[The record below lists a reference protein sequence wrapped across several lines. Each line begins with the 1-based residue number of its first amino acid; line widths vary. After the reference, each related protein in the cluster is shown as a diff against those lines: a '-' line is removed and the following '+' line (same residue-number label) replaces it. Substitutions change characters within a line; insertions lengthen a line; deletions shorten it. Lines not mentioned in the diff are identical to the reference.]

1 MGQSSCSNFLMKEE
15 EMISEKP
22 PEEIYKLNSSSVIQ
36 SKRISLSS
44 SNPNIFFQ
52 DDELNNNNKKG
63 KICQL
68 NEREAS
74 AISYENKIVGETIVK
89 VEISESEEKN
99 TSEFIIIMDI
109 SESMGDYVPQI
120 INNVIPK
127 VLDKLNYDDKK
138 YCHLITFSNESKVY
152 HLTKKDFK
160 TSGIK
165 AYGNTQMLGVVQKL
179 KDIIESINQDEF
191 INILSISDGKV
202 QDRDN
207 TNQNLELLLNE
218 MKIKNKNINSQAIRF
233 ISSKGADPD
242 TRLLCSLLKFNSD
255 LHIQDNYLP
264 ITFDPKNEIMNEE
277 TIEEFSDIIY
287 KIFHI
292 KKSGWKIVSDSKNMR
307 IEPFGEKYDKLEL
320 PEGKSILF
328 IDKALS
334 ELPDINLCSTSGES
348 KSIDFGGEVDKN
360 NVNDVYKEA
369 FENIIGEVLRNK
381 ISGTK
386 ESIEKNK
393 NLIEYVEQIGNINEE
408 DNQDNN
414 LVNVLREINND
425 KNVKNM
431 DENQINIF
439 MNTKKDECKKEL
451 DILVKKD
458 FEINLNKKNDT
469 ELFLILDSCEI
480 MEKHINNLIKNILY
494 KAILRMGFNDNN
506 KIRVIGFCDEDL
518 DEVNFKIKN
527 LKNHEISCMGKRKL
541 YDCLYR
547 VAEIITKENKKSFV
561 LLFLFSGEIIDKEII
576 RKVSYKMSELGK
588 KIKII
593 SRIIKYNIDKS
604 DFPKNKN
611 NQVDN
616 SKEDFITYG
625 LIHQI
630 NTEGMNSCKTL
641 IINEKDSDEIK
652 INNIVKL
659 FRKNN

>member
-1 MGQSSCSNFLMKEE
+1 
-15 EMISEKP
+15 MISEP
-22 PEEIYKLNSSSVIQ
+22 PSKQIYLSKSTIMNSPPSSQ
-36 SKRISLSS
+36 SISN
-44 SNPNIFFQ
+44 SNNVLKSDKFKI
-52 DDELNNNNKKG
+52 NNKNGTISK
-63 KICQL
+63 L

-74 AISYENKIVGETIVK
+74 AISFNNKIIGETIVK

-99 TSEFIIIMDI
+99 TSEFIIILDI
-109 SESMGDYVPQI
+109 SESMGNYVSQI
-120 INNVIPK
+120 LNNIIPK
-127 VLDKLNYDDKK
+127 ALDKLNYDETKLF
-138 YCHLITFSNESKVY
+138 YLITFSDESNVY

-160 TSGIK
+160 SSGIK
-165 AYGNTQMLGVVQKL
+165 ANGYTQMLGVVQKL
-179 KDIIESINQDEF
+179 KNIIDSINEDEF

-218 MKIKNKNINSQAIRF
+218 MKIKYKNVNSQAIRF

-334 ELPDINLCSTSGES
+334 ELKDMNLCSTSGKS
-348 KSIDFGGEVDKN
+348 KTIDFGGEVDKN

-393 NLIEYVEQIGNINEE
+393 ELIQYVEKIGVINE
-408 DNQDNN
+408 DNN
-414 LVNVLREINND
+414 QGKNLANILKEINND
-425 KNVKNM
+425 EKVTNM
-431 DENQINIF
+431 NENQINTF
-439 MNTKKDECKKEL
+439 MNTKKEECKKEL
-451 DILVKKD
+451 DILVKKNC
-458 FEINLNKKNDT
+458 EINLNKKKDT
-469 ELFLILDSCEI
+469 EIFLILDSCEI
-480 MEKHINNLIKNILY
+480 MENHINNLIKNILY
-494 KAILRMGFNDNN
+494 KAILRMGFDDKD

-518 DEVNFKIKN
+518 DEASFKIQN
-527 LKNHEISCMGKRKL
+527 LKTHEITCMGKRKF
-541 YDCLYR
+541 YDGLYR
-547 VAEIITKENKKSFV
+547 VAQIIADENTKSFV
-561 LLFLFSGEIIDKEII
+561 LIFLFSGEIIDKEYI
-576 RKVSYKMSELGK
+576 RNLSYKMSQLSK

-604 DFPKNKN
+604 DFVKNKN

-616 SKEDFITYG
+616 SKEDYITYG
-625 LIHQI
+625 LIHQL
-630 NTEGMNSCKTL
+630 NTEGTQSLKTL
-641 IINEKDSDEIK
+641 VLNENDSDEIK

-659 FRKNN
+659 FRK